1 MSEKPIILKDEFR
14 DAKVAKIVYES
25 PTYVSL
31 KMRPSPKYL
40 KTRLKRLENDATPN
54 NEKCSN

>member
-1 MSEKPIILKDEFR
+1 
-14 DAKVAKIVYES
+14 
-25 PTYVSL
+25 
-31 KMRPSPKYL
+31 MRPSPKYL

>member
-31 KMRPSPKYL
+31 KIYL
-40 KTRLKRLENDATPN
+40 QGHNRDWYEAITEISKNKIKKVGE
-54 NEKCSN
+54 